1 MFVPLQWLV
10 LFFFLILAIVFF
22 LVYEIR
28 AKFNWKEEAHTL
40 LEKNSKLKIKAKNK
54 ASLLDEY
61 SAILE
66 NLKKR
71 LTERQFEVFLY
82 TIDGLSS
89 KDIGEKLH
97 ISPSTIDWHIK
108 DIKSKLNVEKR
119 SQFAGILLDELKQ
132 SLKKVETNKESEFL
146 NN

>member
-1 MFVPLQWLV
+1 MFIPLQWLV
-10 LFFFLILAIVFF
+10 LFFFLMIAVVFF
-22 LVYEIR
+22 LVYELQS
-28 AKFNWKEEAHTL
+28 KFKWKEEAGT
-40 LEKNSKLKIKAKNK
+40 LEKQNAKLKNKPKDK

-61 SAILE
+61 SLILE
-66 NLKKR
+66 KLKKK

-97 ISPSTIDWHIK
+97 ISPATIDWHIK

-119 SQFAGILLDELKQ
+119 TQFAGILLNELKN
-132 SLKKVETNKESEFL
+132 SLEEVKDK
-146 NN
+146 